1 MIQAVE
7 TALAS
12 GSALCYQE
20 LQEVPEPVA
29 SSSYSHEYIVGHGGA
44 LIEWIAFNRR
54 VVGSTPALAAM

>member
-29 SSSYSHEYIVGHGGA
+29 SIV
-44 LIEWIAFNRR
+44 LTLMSI
-54 VVGSTPALAAM
+54 